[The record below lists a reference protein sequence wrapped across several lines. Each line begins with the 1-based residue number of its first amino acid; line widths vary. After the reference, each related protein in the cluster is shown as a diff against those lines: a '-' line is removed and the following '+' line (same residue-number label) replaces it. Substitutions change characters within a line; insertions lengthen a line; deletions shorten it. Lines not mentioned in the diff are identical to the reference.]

1 VDIPFIVGALEG
13 FETTCKGGDF
23 WGHFWRGTGAATSSP
38 EADEPESNKSN
49 AWAGAQTKPPPPV
62 EVEDVLPLLILTFL
76 EEVFS
81 MMLSPEDCELNF
93 QLAFKGLASANFWA
107 EV

>member
-1 VDIPFIVGALEG
+1 
-13 FETTCKGGDF
+13 
-23 WGHFWRGTGAATSSP
+23 
-38 EADEPESNKSN
+38 
-49 AWAGAQTKPPPPV
+49 V

-93 QLAFKGLASANFWA
+93 QLAFKGLASANFRA